1 MGDNLHAK
9 MIRDRCN
16 SKQIYV
22 LLSPLK
28 SVGLEQR
35 NFVRTAL
42 KDSQREGDMREVY
55 KTMYGKETEINISC
69 SPRMFRTPYQAD

>member
-1 MGDNLHAK
+1 
-9 MIRDRCN
+9 MIRGRCN

-35 NFVRTAL
+35 NFVRTVL

-55 KTMYGKETEINISC
+55 KTMYGKETDRNKYFLFSQNVQDTL
-69 SPRMFRTPYQAD
+69 SG